1 MVGIH
6 YYSHEQE
13 QAGSK
18 DQIMPRLKRTPPAPK
33 VIGSYNEGIVKVEI
47 IEIDEESESYGTGA
61 SAKVRKLKNYNQAL
75 EKFANEYFWG
85 EYKSDLKPLIHD
97 NRQISALSRKLT
109 LLGIN
114 LEDRALRALAKEVR
128 KAILALENCVT
139 NNSTK

>member
-1 MVGIH
+1 
-6 YYSHEQE
+6 
-13 QAGSK
+13 
-18 DQIMPRLKRTPPAPK
+18 MPRLKRIPPAPK